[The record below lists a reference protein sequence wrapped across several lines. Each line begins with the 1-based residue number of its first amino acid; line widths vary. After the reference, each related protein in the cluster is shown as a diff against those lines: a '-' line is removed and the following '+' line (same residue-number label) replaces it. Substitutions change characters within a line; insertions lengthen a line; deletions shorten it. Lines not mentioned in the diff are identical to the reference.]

1 MKTQVKFDYSKL
13 LGRIKEK
20 GYTLNEIAKCI
31 GLAPSTFSLR
41 LSSDG
46 YFRQPEMVKIC
57 DVLGIAYKDIPVYF
71 FTRKV

>member
-1 MKTQVKFDYSKL
+1 MKKQVKFDYSKL
-13 LGRIKEK
+13 LGKIKEK
-20 GYTLNEIAKCI
+20 GFTQEEFVKCI
-31 GLAPSTFSLR
+31 GIAPSTFSLR